1 MEIAGRILDGIQH
14 TLFFPCTFLTFTN
27 LYFLKFDAK
36 IVKKGL
42 KVINKTIQEISIV
55 QEPLSS
61 SSNMADLKKIKFITS
76 KVSKVNV
83 EVAHLQKLKI
93 NKTVHEVI
101 EKELKQKR
109 RGLDKEM
116 CRIKLN
122 RIKEQGKPQ
131 KTGPAI
137 KVDIK

>member
-1 MEIAGRILDGIQH
+1 MEYRIP
-14 TLFFPCTFLTFTN
+14 FFSCTFLTFTK
-27 LYFLKFDAK
+27 LYFLKFYAK
-36 IVKKGL
+36 IVKKGI

-93 NKTVHEVI
+93 NETV
-101 EKELKQKR
+101 EKE
-109 RGLDKEM
+109 G
-116 CRIKLN
+116 IKTE
-122 RIKEQGKPQ
+122 K
-131 KTGPAI
+131 
-137 KVDIK
+137 